1 MTESVLWF
9 ATRGAGIVSLVMLT
23 GVVCL
28 GVLTSTRWQAESW
41 PRFLT
46 AQLHRNIS
54 LLAVVFLAIH
64 IVTAV
69 VDPYTSLGWM
79 TVIVPF
85 SSPYRRLWLGLG
97 VVAFDL
103 LLALILSSLL
113 RARIGI
119 RAWRVVHWAAYLAWP
134 AAVVHGYGTGSDLSA
149 PWMLAI
155 DALCVAAAL
164 AAVGWRVLAQR
175 AAKSP
180 STVIAR

>member
-1 MTESVLWF
+1 VTDTLLWF
-9 ATRGAGIVSLVMLT
+9 ATRGAGIVSLIMLT

-28 GVLTSTRWQAESW
+28 GVLTSLRWQAESW

-46 AQLHRNIS
+46 AQLHRNVS

-69 VDPYTSLGWM
+69 VDPYTSLRWM
-79 TVIVPF
+79 TAIVPF
-85 SSPYRRLWLGLG
+85 SSAYRRIWLGLG

-113 RARIGI
+113 RARFGVRTW
-119 RAWRVVHWAAYLAWP
+119 RAIHWTAYLAWP
-134 AAVVHGYGTGSDLSA
+134 IALLHGYGTGSDVGA

-155 DALCVAAAL
+155 DALCL
-164 AAVGWRVLAQR
+164 AAVLGAISWRLLA
-175 AAKSP
+175 AP
-180 STVIAR
+180 PARGVGMGPAR